1 MLRSVGE
8 KVRTL
13 VAGLEGKSRPCTP
26 APGDGAAALALS
38 LSSSSGAGG
47 FGALASPGSPMS
59 PSLQALNQDNSAAND
74 AFDAAWAVL
83 HDARLVA
90 DPPRLQA
97 FLADGYERDTMEW
110 WDEEVV
116 SSIKTFLK
124 AGGKLKFDGSLKKA
138 MAALEK

>member
-1 MLRSVGE
+1 M
-8 KVRTL
+8 
-13 VAGLEGKSRPCTP
+13 AN
-26 APGDGAAALALS
+26 GAM
-38 LSSSSGAGG
+38 
-47 FGALASPGSPMS
+47 ASPGLSPMS

-90 DPPRLQA
+90 DQSGLQA
-97 FLADGYERDTMEW
+97 FLADGYERDTMEF

-116 SSIKTFLK
+116 ASIKTFLK